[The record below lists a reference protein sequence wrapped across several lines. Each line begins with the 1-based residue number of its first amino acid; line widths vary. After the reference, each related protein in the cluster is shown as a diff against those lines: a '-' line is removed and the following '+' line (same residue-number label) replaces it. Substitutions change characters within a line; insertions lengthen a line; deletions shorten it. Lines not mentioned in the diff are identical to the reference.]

1 MRTLSLVGL
10 CLTAVMLAG
19 CVPSTEPKPTPVE
32 SSTASVTPT
41 PDPTPSAPPV
51 GVPVTI
57 ACADLISAQVIYD
70 FNPNFGLVESFDPE
84 GSSLAALAI
93 QNNGIA
99 CRWINQTSGETL
111 DVSVAD
117 LPEANLSALRATAG
131 TAVPDFSSDGYF
143 ATSGGVGSAQAF
155 TGSYWIAAVSA
166 AFFDAV
172 DAAPIVNAAID
183 ALG

>member
-1 MRTLSLVGL
+1 
-10 CLTAVMLAG
+10 MLAG
-19 CVPSTEPKPTPVE
+19 CVPSAEPEPTPVE
-32 SSTASVTPT
+32 SSTTSATPT
-41 PDPTPSAPPV
+41 PEPTVSEPPV

-57 ACADLISAQVIYD
+57 SCSDLVSAQVIYD
-70 FNPNFGLVESFDPE
+70 FNPNFGLVDGFDPAA
-84 GSSLAALAI
+84 SSLAALAI
-93 QNNGIA
+93 ANNGIA

-117 LPEANLSALRATAG
+117 LPEASLSALRANAG

-143 ATSGGVGSAQAF
+143 ATAGGVGSAQAF
-155 TGSYWIAAVSA
+155 TGSYWIAAVST